1 MVNLLR
7 WPVNQKELNAVIK
20 MNNALVMA
28 LTLGVAMINFSVP
41 VIFNSMLKTNQP
53 KVPFYVIL
61 SKEQW

>member
-1 MVNLLR
+1 
-7 WPVNQKELNAVIK
+7 

-53 KVPFYVIL
+53 KAPFYVIL
-61 SKEQW
+61 SKEQ

>member
-1 MVNLLR
+1 
-7 WPVNQKELNAVIK
+7 

-61 SKEQW
+61 SREQ